1 MEDYFGYDV
10 SYHINITDVDDKI
23 ILRARQEYLYK
34 KWYTNTFEGDKDKV
48 KTTVLADTKAALT
61 KKTEKLGASR
71 AKLSIE
77 LPSDAGKRDIDERAA
92 AIKGQDLKEGQLDS
106 LKNAVKKLTAAG
118 DMAGLAA
125 ACAGELGEL
134 VDSKEGHLVS
144 DHEIFN
150 KHSRKFELA
159 YLTDMEALGVRPPDV
174 MTRVTEYIVEIVAFV
189 NTIVEKGLA
198 YSSNGSVYLSIDAFK
213 AAGHTYRKL
222 KPFVGDTSDA
232 DMAEGEGAIG
242 SEATDKKN
250 KNDFALW
257 KASKPGE
264 PSWESPWGSGR
275 PGWHIE
281 CSVIAS
287 DILGPNLDVHAGGVD
302 LKFPH
307 HDNEL
312 AQSEAFFGHNQWV
325 NYFFHAGHLDIK
337 GLKMSKSLKNFIT
350 IQQALEKH
358 SARQIRLMFLLQ
370 PWDKGMNFSDQ
381 TMADAKAKEAQFRNF
396 FGNIKAIISATTPSG
411 SPSWLTDRV
420 GWRQSG
426 DKDLMLAFNKCTD
439 AVHQALCNNFDTPTV
454 IHLLIALVKDVNNYL
469 AAFGTTPAVDLI
481 RKCALYVTKI
491 LRLFGMI
498 DNDAMGFP
506 LAASSGGEDVL
517 KPFLDTFRDFRQE
530 VRSVMRGCKDIK
542 QGSSAVMAE
551 CDKVRDEA
559 LPKLGVR
566 LEDLSDGTTRWKLD
580 DPQVLISEIEGRKAA
595 AAAAQAEKRVKEL
608 ERAVKKLADM
618 TAASVPP
625 SMVFEGNSEFGSLS
639 ADGLPVTMKNGDAVN
654 KSQAKKY
661 KKQQDKQVKDHDKF
675 LAETKTAGVSPEEL
689 LATYAKKV
697 SDLRSN

>member
-23 ILRARQEYLYK
+23 ILRARQEHLYK
-34 KWYTNTFEGDKDKV
+34 QWHEKTFGGDKSKV
-48 KTTVLADTKAALT
+48 KDIVLLDTKAALDN
-61 KKTEKLGASR
+61 KTEKLAKSR
-71 AKLSIE
+71 EKLSE
-77 LPSDAGKRDIDERAA
+77 PLPADAGTREVDERES
-92 AIKGQDLKEGQLDS
+92 AIKGQDLKEQQLAK
-106 LKNAVKKLTAAG
+106 LKSTVTELTEKA
-118 DMAGLAA
+118 DYAGLAE

-144 DHEIFN
+144 DHEVFN

-174 MTRVTEYIVEIVAFV
+174 MTRVTEYVPQIVDFVKAIVD
-189 NTIVEKGLA
+189 KGLA
-198 YSSNGSVYLSIDAFK
+198 YDSNGSVYLSIDAFK

-222 KPFVGDTSDA
+222 KPFAGDTSEA

-242 SEATDKKN
+242 TEASDKKN

-312 AQSEAFFGHNQWV
+312 AQSEAYFGHNQWV

-370 PWDKGMNFSDQ
+370 PWDKRMNYSDQ
-381 TMADAKAKEAQFRNF
+381 TMADSKAKEAQFRNF
-396 FGNIKAIISATTPSG
+396 FGSVKAILSATDANG
-411 SPSWLTDRV
+411 APSWLNSRV
-420 GWRQSG
+420 GWRQKA
-426 DKDLMLAFNKCTD
+426 DKELMLAFNRCTD
-439 AVHQALCNNFDTPTV
+439 GVHDAFCNNFDTPAV
-454 IHLLIALVKDVNNYL
+454 IHLLVGLVKDVNNYL
-469 AAFGTTPAVDLI
+469 ISNGTTPAVDLI
-481 RKCALYVTKI
+481 RKCAMYVTKI
-491 LRLFGMI
+491 LRLLGVI
-498 DNDAMGFP
+498 ENDATGFP
-506 LAASSGGEDVL
+506 LQASSGGEEAL

-530 VRSVMRGCKDIK
+530 VRGLMRGCKDIK
-542 QGSSAVMAE
+542 EGASKVLAE

-580 DPQVLISEIEGRKAA
+580 DPQVLMREIEGRKAA
-595 AAAAQAEKRVKEL
+595 AAQAQLEKKAKDR
-608 ERAVKKLADM
+608 ERAAKKLADI
-618 TAASVPP
+618 TAASIPP
-625 SMVFEGNSEFGSLS
+625 SQLFQNQPEFGSLT
-639 ADGLPVTMKNGDAVN
+639 ADGLPATLKNGDAVN

-661 KKQQDKQVKDHDKF
+661 KKQQDKQAKDHEKF
-675 LAETKTAGVSPEEL
+675 LAEAKAAGLDPEAL
-689 LATYAKKV
+689 LATYADK
-697 SDLRSN
+697 LAQLQ